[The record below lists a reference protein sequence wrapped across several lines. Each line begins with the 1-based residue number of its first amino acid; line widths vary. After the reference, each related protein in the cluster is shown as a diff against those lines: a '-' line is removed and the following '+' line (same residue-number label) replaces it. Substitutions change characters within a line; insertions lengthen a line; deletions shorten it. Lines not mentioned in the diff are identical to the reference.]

1 MKIPKFKSL
10 KEEEE
15 FWQNTDTSEW
25 MDDLEFIP
33 AGVGR
38 ISEDR
43 CPVCRSRRHKR
54 LMNLQIANRRITLHR
69 VRVYYCPKCK
79 TTTPALNV
87 KAAIPELVKAAKKAG
102 L

>member
-25 MDDLEFIP
+25 MDNLEFVP

-38 ISEDR
+38 VSEDR
-43 CPVCRSRRHKR
+43 CTVCRSRRHKR
-54 LMNLQIANRRITLHR
+54 RVNLQIANRRITLHR
-69 VRVYYCPKCK
+69 IRAYYCPKCK
-79 TTTPALNV
+79 TITPATNV
-87 KAAIPELVKAAKKAG
+87 ETAIPELVKAAETAFH
-102 L
+102 

>member
-1 MKIPKFKSL
+1 MNIPKFKSL

-25 MDDLEFIP
+25 MDDLEFVP

-38 ISEDR
+38 VSEDR

-54 LMNLQIANRRITLHR
+54 RVNLQIANRRITLHR
-69 VRVYYCPKCK
+69 IRAYYCPKCK
-79 TTTPALNV
+79 TITGGT
-87 KAAIPELVKAAKKAG
+87 
-102 L
+102 